1 MFSIDPV
8 SGNSLGFEPNKLLTP
23 KDAFEVRVGV
33 PALQLQLL
41 SSSLLPVVEK

>member
-23 KDAFEVRVGV
+23 KDAFEMFDKDGSGTTNYFI
-33 PALQLQLL
+33 PQY
-41 SSSLLPVVEK
+41 